1 MREWTVQ
8 RSLPEPPAAY
18 RSVAIGSGAQ
28 TSKLDPPLLQQPV
41 TSRALNG
48 TTHLTVSPA
57 ARWTRCIRKH
67 LEGCPVCHGPLSYKG
82 RACGG

>member
-28 TSKLDPPLLQQPV
+28 TSKLDPPLSPTASDKQSTKQYHPSDCIASSQMDKVHQEALGRV
-41 TSRALNG
+41 SSVSRSSEL
-48 TTHLTVSPA
+48 
-57 ARWTRCIRKH
+57 
-67 LEGCPVCHGPLSYKG
+67 
-82 RACGG
+82 